1 MIQGQRWHFTLSLPS
16 TAVAVKA
23 DRQPTSANID
33 EIKNNNHVILTAVD
47 IKAMGTQYTLQG
59 DTKNNQITIQTVKPD
74 GTITSKD
81 YPVGNIPHKIVTV
94 NSANKTSRDDLAVSG
109 TH

>member
-81 YPVGNIPHKIVTV
+81 YPVGSIPYKIVTV

>member
-1 MIQGQRWHFTLSLPS
+1 MWYMLKEVQSLAHRMKRGDADDCRNRKNRKCGNTSSWRLLRWEN
-16 TAVAVKA
+16 
-23 DRQPTSANID
+23 QW
-33 EIKNNNHVILTAVD
+33 
-47 IKAMGTQYTLQG
+47 G

-81 YPVGNIPHKIVTV
+81 YPVGSIPYKIVTV